1 MSEIGESR
9 DNRRVQIEAN
19 DLTTME
25 QEFRYFRAVPAKY
38 TSHDP
43 RCQIISWKDFREL
56 RNWLV
61 DRNWSHEEKVALGI
75 VDEVFEV
82 DAESFRRLVGD
93 ARAAL
98 DKLYEELA

>member
-1 MSEIGESR
+1 MPIL
-9 DNRRVQIEAN
+9 A
-19 DLTTME
+19 
-25 QEFRYFRAVPAKY
+25 
-38 TSHDP
+38 
-43 RCQIISWKDFREL
+43 WKDFAEL

-93 ARAAL
+93 AKAAL